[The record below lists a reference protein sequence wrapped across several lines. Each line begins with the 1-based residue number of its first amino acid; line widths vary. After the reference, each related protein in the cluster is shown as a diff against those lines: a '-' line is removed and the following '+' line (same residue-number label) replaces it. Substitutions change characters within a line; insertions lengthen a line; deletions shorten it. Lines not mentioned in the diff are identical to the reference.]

1 MISITPVF
9 CHIRIV
15 GLFICLLGN
24 IKVYTQIL
32 LFRNASD
39 KLGSALEHSFNDLID
54 PMPLRVS
61 AGIAAAD
68 VDNDGDQD
76 FFCVLGDTEFGRIL
90 INHGQG
96 AFENMSH
103 LSDFGDIVSR
113 GSGPLFF
120 HYNNDA
126 LIDLIVGSVD
136 GSPPRIFVNE
146 GAGHFSHV
154 YLPEFDVLQG
164 KNTISISAT
173 DYNRDGYTDLFFSH
187 WSEEFRSDHFWENQG
202 NGSFMSSDDKLGFH
216 NPFGDLDFFHAANF
230 ADINGDE
237 YPDLLLSSDFGTSQ
251 IWYNDHGSQFIHDTT
266 LGLDAENAMGGTI
279 GDFDNDGDYDWFVT
293 SVYDDDGTL
302 EGNWGGTG
310 NRFYVQQ
317 NDGTF
322 RESAEEFGLKDA
334 SWGWGTSFG
343 DLNND
348 GFLDIVAV
356 NGWPQGS
363 DQFKND
369 QLRVFMSQKGEF
381 FDESAEECELIDT
394 LQGRGVICFDF
405 DLDGDLDILVSNY
418 RGPVT
423 LWENLLDVNSHF
435 LSVHLIGPESRREC
449 LGSKVQVF
457 TGGKMFTRMI
467 SAGSNYVS
475 QNPAVL
481 HFGLGESEQID
492 SMHVY
497 WSDGSLLRKYHLSVD
512 RHMVIEKM
520 QHSPPIGSHAFVYP
534 NPSTQQISVFASL
547 LNASDLTLNIH
558 DIKGHLIYSSNSYSV
573 YDVVWFHDIDVSQ
586 WAAGVYFVSLSNNDE
601 PIHTLTFVKP

>member
-1 MISITPVF
+1 MISITPDF
-9 CHIRIV
+9 CFIRSV
-15 GLFICLLGN
+15 MLFICLLVN
-24 IKVYTQIL
+24 IKVCTQTL

-39 KLGSALEHSFNDLID
+39 KLGPALEHRFIDLID

-61 AGIAAAD
+61 SGIAAAD

-76 FFCVLGDTEFGRIL
+76 FFCVLGDTQFGCLL
-90 INHGQG
+90 INTGQG
-96 AFENMSH
+96 DFENMSH
-103 LSDFGDIVSR
+103 LSEFGDIVSR

-126 LIDLIVGSVD
+126 WIDLIVGSVD

-146 GAGHFSHV
+146 GAARFSQV
-154 YLPEFDVLQG
+154 SLPEFDILQG
-164 KNTISISAT
+164 RNTISIAAT

-187 WSEEFRSDHFWENQG
+187 WSEEFMSDHFWENQG
-202 NGSFMSSDDKLGFH
+202 NGRFLSSDEQLGFY
-216 NPFGDLDFFHAANF
+216 NPFGDMDFFHAANF
-230 ADINGDE
+230 ADINGDD

-251 IWYNDHGSQFIHDTT
+251 IWYSNHGSQFILDTT
-266 LGLDAENAMGGTI
+266 MLLDAENAMGGTI
-279 GDFDNDGDYDWFVT
+279 GDFDNDGDFDWFVT

-302 EGNWGGTG
+302 EGNWGGSG

-317 NDGTF
+317 DDGTF
-322 RESAEEFGLKDA
+322 SEGAEDFGLKDA

-369 QLRVFMSQKGEF
+369 RLRVFMSQNGEF
-381 FDESAEECELIDT
+381 FDERAEECDLIDT
-394 LQGRGVICFDF
+394 SQGRGIICFDF

-423 LWENLLDVNSHF
+423 LWENLLDINSHF
-435 LSVHLIGPESRREC
+435 LSVHLIGPESHPGC

-457 TGGKMFTRMI
+457 AGGKMFSRMI

-481 HFGLGESEQID
+481 HFGLGKSAHID

-497 WSDGSLLRKYHLSVD
+497 WTDGSLLRKYNLHAD
-512 RHMVIEKM
+512 RHMVIRKTPNTL
-520 QHSPPIGSHAFVYP
+520 QNDSHAFVYP
-534 NPSTQQISVFASL
+534 NPSTQQIRVFASM
-547 LNASDLTLNIH
+547 LNPIHLTLNIH

-573 YDVVWFHDIDVSQ
+573 YDAAWFHDIDISP
-586 WAAGVYFVSLSNNDE
+586 WTSGVYVISLSKSDQ
-601 PIHTLTFVKP
+601 PIHTLKFVKP